1 MLFACHRGYCLA
13 VRYVCSRLFFYARY
27 IDWLLTTPLLLYDLA
42 SVAGVE
48 SGETFGIIGLDVLMI
63 VAGLIGSTQTPEY
76 RWIFWAFGM
85 LTCAPCI
92 SCPCSGSQHCI
103 IMLQILAHHLHA
115 VEHFQERSR
124 EGCRE
129 GCALQQAHVTH
140 RHHMDRLP
148 GAAHC
153 CIHCISPS
161 TRNGLGLPNE
171 CGNRATLPCKGCGA
185 RMSARPSIA

>member
-1 MLFACHRGYCLA
+1 
-13 VRYVCSRLFFYARY
+13 
-27 IDWLLTTPLLLYDLA
+27 
-42 SVAGVE
+42 
-48 SGETFGIIGLDVLMI
+48 MI

-85 LTCAPCI
+85 LTYAPCI

-124 EGCRE
+124 EGCRA
-129 GCALQQAHVTH
+129 GCALHQAHVTH

-153 CIHCISPS
+153 CSHAFPRPLATALDCRMSG
-161 TRNGLGLPNE
+161 NG
-171 CGNRATLPCKGCGA
+171 ATSPCKGCGA
-185 RMSARPSIA
+185 RLSALPSIA